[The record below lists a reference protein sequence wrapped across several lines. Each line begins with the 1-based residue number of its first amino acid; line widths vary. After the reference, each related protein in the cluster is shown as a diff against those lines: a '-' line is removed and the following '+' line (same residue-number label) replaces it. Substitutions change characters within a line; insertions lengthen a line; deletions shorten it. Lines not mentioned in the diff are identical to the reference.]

1 MAGVFVYTNVNIF
14 FNQDSLGLLFIYLK
28 SISLLYASCSAHKL
42 LYTFFLV
49 IRHGISLNNHS
60 TPYNR

>member
-1 MAGVFVYTNVNIF
+1 MAGVFVYINVNIF
-14 FNQDSLGLLFIYLK
+14 FNQNSLDLFSIYLK

-42 LYTFFLV
+42 LYALLFF

-60 TPYNR
+60 NPYNR